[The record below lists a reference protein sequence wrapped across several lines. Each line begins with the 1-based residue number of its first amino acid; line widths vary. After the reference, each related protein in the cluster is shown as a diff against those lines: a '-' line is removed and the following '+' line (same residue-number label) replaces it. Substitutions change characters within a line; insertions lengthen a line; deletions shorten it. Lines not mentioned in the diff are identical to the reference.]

1 LIFGNIKYTGPN
13 AYSIHPRL
21 FIGSG
26 LVEFEEYVEYAKNKI
41 NIRLFNILLFMVGI
55 TLLHFT
61 YVNFFEL
68 QDPPSKH

>member
-1 LIFGNIKYTGPN
+1 MIQPQ
-13 AYSIHPRL
+13 L

-41 NIRLFNILLFMVGI
+41 NIRLFNILLVMVGI

-61 YVNFFEL
+61 YINFFKL
-68 QDPPSKH
+68 QDSHSKL

>member
-1 LIFGNIKYTGPN
+1 MIYGKIKYAGPN
-13 AYSIHPRL
+13 IFMIQPQL

-26 LVEFEEYVEYAKNKI
+26 LVEFEEYVEFAKNKI

-61 YVNFFEL
+61 YINFFKL
-68 QDPPSKH
+68 QDSPSKL